1 MNRRA
6 VSDEWQPVSSLGE
19 SVSVGWSISQSRHDH
34 RHRARQE
41 RGRGCVAAQIDI
53 YPGFRSDGFKYV
65 LYPVGDYT
73 TSRFHTSLRA
83 AIGILEG
90 RPSVVEIMSQGPEFD
105 ARSR

>member
-41 RGRGCVAAQIDI
+41 RGRGCVAI

-65 LYPVGDYT
+65 LYPVDDYT

>member
-6 VSDEWQPVSSLGE
+6 VSDEWQPVSSL
-19 SVSVGWSISQSRHDH
+19 VD
-34 RHRARQE
+34 
-41 RGRGCVAAQIDI
+41 
-53 YPGFRSDGFKYV
+53 
-65 LYPVGDYT
+65 DYT